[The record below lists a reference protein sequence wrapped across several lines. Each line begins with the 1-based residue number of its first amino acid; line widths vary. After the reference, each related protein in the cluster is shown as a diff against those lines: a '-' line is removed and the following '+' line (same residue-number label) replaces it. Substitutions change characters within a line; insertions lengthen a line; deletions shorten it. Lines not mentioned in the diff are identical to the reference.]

1 MLVFFFPREKQEVR
15 YQVGKKMGQDVM
27 NMLVTSPSCALMKAG
42 VKLSVGR
49 ERDGDVEKRQIH
61 TAWEHAG

>member
-1 MLVFFFPREKQEVR
+1 M
-15 YQVGKKMGQDVM
+15 GKKMGQDVM